1 MADEGTALKTRE
13 EVPKELTWD
22 LEAIFETDEEWEQEL
37 NALKD
42 EYKKVEEFKGTLSD
56 SPENLLAVFKFED
69 EYFARLEKL
78 RVYAHMRN
86 DQDTANS
93 KYQDLDARSASFVT
107 EVSSAFSFITPEI
120 LSMSDEKIEQF
131 LNENDELKTY
141 EKTLRDIM
149 KSRPH
154 VLSEK
159 EEILLAQ
166 SQEVAG
172 TAGNVYMMLDN
183 ADLQLPKI
191 KNENGEEVQL
201 TNGRYRDFLDSKVRE
216 VRKNAFLGMHNT
228 YKSFKNTFAAT
239 LSGQVKGSNFYA
251 QARNYKSAREAALDR
266 NNIPEKVY
274 DQLVDAVNDRL
285 PSLHRY
291 MDLKKKLLDVDELH
305 MYDIYTPLV
314 DAKIEVSIEE
324 AKEHVLKG
332 LAPLGEEYNSILQKA
347 YDERWIDWIETK
359 GKRSGAYSSGGY
371 LTRPYILMNWN
382 DNIDN
387 MLTLAHELGHSL
399 HSYYTHANQNK
410 RYGSYSIFVAEVA
423 STANEALLNDYMLN
437 TLEDKNEKLYVLNNF
452 LEGFR
457 ATFFRQTMFAEFE
470 HDIYQRAQQGEAL
483 TADKLTSIYYE
494 LNKRYFGSNVNV
506 DEEIGYEWARIPHFY
521 MNYYVYQYA
530 TGYAA
535 ATTLADKILKEGEP
549 AVERYKDYLKAGR
562 SEDPIDVLKKAGVDM
577 TTKDPIYKALDVF
590 DAKLDEFE
598 KLVEA
603 K

>member
-1 MADEGTALKTRE
+1 MSEESTGLKTRE
-13 EVPKELTWD
+13 EVPTELTWN
-22 LEAIFETDEEWEQEL
+22 LEAIFSTDEEWEEEFE
-37 NALKD
+37 ALKE
-42 EYKKVEEFKGTLSD
+42 EYKKVEKFKGTLAD
-56 SPENLLAVFKFED
+56 SPENLLKLFQFED
-69 EYFARLEKL
+69 EFDGRLEKL
-78 RVYAHMRN
+78 YVYAHMRS
-86 DQDTANS
+86 DQDTTNS
-93 KYQDLDARSASFVT
+93 KYQDQNARAASLAT
-107 EVSSAFSFITPEI
+107 EAMSAFSFVTPEI
-120 LSMSDEKIEQF
+120 LGMSDEQIESF
-131 LNENDELKTY
+131 LTQNEELKTY

-159 EEILLAQ
+159 EEVLLAK
-166 SQEVAG
+166 SQEVST
-172 TAGNVYMMLDN
+172 TAGKTFGMLDN
-183 ADLQLPKI
+183 ADIELPKI
-191 KNENGEEVQL
+191 TNEEGEEVQL
-201 TNGRYRDFLDSKVRE
+201 SSGRYREFLDSKDRE
-216 VRKNAFLGMHNT
+216 VRKSAFLGMHNT

-239 LSGQVKGSNFYA
+239 LSGQVKGANFYA
-251 QARNYKSAREAALDR
+251 DARNYDSARAASLDR

-285 PSLHRY
+285 PSLHRF
-291 MDLKKKLLDVDELH
+291 MDLKKKVLGVDELH

-314 DAKIEVSIEE
+314 DEKIEVTIDE
-324 AKEHVLKG
+324 AKEHVLEG
-332 LAPLGEEYNSILQKA
+332 LKPLGEEYNSILQKA
-347 YDERWIDWIETK
+347 YNERWIDWLETK
-359 GKRSGAYSSGGY
+359 GKRSGAYSSGSY

-387 MLTLAHELGHSL
+387 LFTLAHELGHSL
-399 HSYYTHANQNK
+399 HSYYTHQNQNK

-423 STANEALLNDYMLN
+423 STANEALLNDYLLK
-437 TLEDKNEKLYVLNNF
+437 TLEDKNKKLYLLNNF

-470 HDIYQRAQQGEAL
+470 HEIHQRDQNGEAL
-483 TADKLTSIYYE
+483 TADKLTSIYYD
-494 LNKRYFGSNVNV
+494 LNKKYFGNNVHV

-535 ATTLADKILKEGEP
+535 ATTLADKILTEGEV

-598 KLVEA
+598 KLLAE
-603 K
+603 